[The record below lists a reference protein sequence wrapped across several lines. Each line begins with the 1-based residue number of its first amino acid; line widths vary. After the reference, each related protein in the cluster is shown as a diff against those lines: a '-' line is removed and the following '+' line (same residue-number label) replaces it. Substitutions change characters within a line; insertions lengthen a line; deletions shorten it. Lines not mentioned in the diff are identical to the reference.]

1 MLAVSQP
8 RKENNNS
15 DNSALHQLN
24 LRNFFAEIKF
34 IKKSEQIDEIVVA
47 DVQAG
52 GEDTSGVFDV
62 NGKLLLFTK
71 GGKFDEA
78 NKKASV

>member
-1 MLAVSQP
+1 MIE
-8 RKENNNS
+8 K
-15 DNSALHQLN
+15 
-24 LRNFFAEIKF
+24 IKL
-34 IKKSEQIDEIVVA
+34 ILSEQIDEIVVA

-52 GEDTSGVFDV
+52 GEDTSGVFDAGFLELRGSSV

-78 NKKASV
+78 NKKDSV